1 MGLRVFTF
9 IVSRL
14 KLKYLK
20 LVFSETNSQ
29 HILNWNKTRTSW
41 IKCKTD
47 SQNETFIILHFCKY
61 NWSKGPPPPIPCHQ
75 WVILSLSPPP
85 GTTGSISKLK
95 LKKKKKTQSLR
106 WFHGTET
113 GGPSASFL
121 FLPFCSPLY
130 VSPSLP
136 FLDITLMTVECLWLS
151 HRVPTTCQHNGKCRS
166 YNREVTL
173 VEML

>member
-95 LKKKKKTQSLR
+95 LKKKKKKPKVWGDSMGQRLGDPLLLFFSFHFVLPSMSHPHCLSL
-106 WFHGTET
+106 
-113 GGPSASFL
+113 
-121 FLPFCSPLY
+121 
-130 VSPSLP
+130 
-136 FLDITLMTVECLWLS
+136 I
-151 HRVPTTCQHNGKCRS
+151 
-166 YNREVTL
+166 
-173 VEML
+173 

>member
-95 LKKKKKTQSLR
+95 LKKKKNPKSEVIPWDR
-106 WFHGTET
+106 DWGTLCFFSF
-113 GGPSASFL
+113 PSIL
-121 FLPFCSPLY
+121 FSPLCLTLIAFPWY
-130 VSPSLP
+130 NIDDCWMSLTQP
-136 FLDITLMTVECLWLS
+136 PCAYHM
-151 HRVPTTCQHNGKCRS
+151 PTQW
-166 YNREVTL
+166 
-173 VEML
+173 

>member
-95 LKKKKKTQSLR
+95 LKKKNPKSEVIPWDRDWGDPLLLFFSFHFVLPSMSHPHCLSL
-106 WFHGTET
+106 
-113 GGPSASFL
+113 
-121 FLPFCSPLY
+121 
-130 VSPSLP
+130 
-136 FLDITLMTVECLWLS
+136 I
-151 HRVPTTCQHNGKCRS
+151 
-166 YNREVTL
+166 
-173 VEML
+173 

>member
-1 MGLRVFTF
+1 MGLRVLTF
-9 IVSRL
+9 IVPRL

-29 HILNWNKTRTSW
+29 HVLNWNKARTSW

-47 SQNETFIILHFCKY
+47 SQNETFLTLHFCKY
-61 NWSKGPPPPIPCHQ
+61 NRANGRTPPCCHQ
-75 WVILSLSPPP
+75 WVILNLSPPP

-95 LKKKKKTQSLR
+95 FKKKKKTRSQSPR

-121 FLPFCSPLY
+121 FLPFCSPLC

-136 FLDITLMTVECLWLS
+136 FLDITLTTVACLWLNQ
-151 HRVPTTCQHNGKCRS
+151 RVLCAYHMPTQW
-166 YNREVTL
+166 
-173 VEML
+173 